1 LLAAQKNFATSV
13 LLVVTNAAEPSV
25 GDEADVELSL
35 SAQRGLMALAK
46 LIKRLATPLILCLL
60 GLAILSNRFFV
71 LRQFTVRL
79 NQNAS
84 FHLPIDSTIPS
95 QAGKRTFVI
104 AIPNE
109 GVSDLQQ
116 LPRDA
121 IGNKTDPGV
130 APRDSW
136 VLFKFQTD
144 LSSRP
149 PTYILQS
156 ALNL

>member
-1 LLAAQKNFATSV
+1 MLPKQVIVTKPMLNF
-13 LLVVTNAAEPSV
+13 
-25 GDEADVELSL
+25 
-35 SAQRGLMALAK
+35 SAQRDLLVLAK
-46 LIKRLATPLILCLL
+46 LSKKLAASLILCLL
-60 GLAILSNRFFV
+60 GVAILSNRVFV

-84 FHLPIDSTIPS
+84 FHLPIDNTTPS
-95 QAGKRTFVI
+95 QAGKRTFLI

-121 IGNKTDPGV
+121 IGIKTVPGG
-130 APRDSW
+130 AQRNFR
-136 VLFKFQTD
+136 VLFEFQTD

-156 ALNL
+156 SLNL

>member
-1 LLAAQKNFATSV
+1 MLNF
-13 LLVVTNAAEPSV
+13 
-25 GDEADVELSL
+25 
-35 SAQRGLMALAK
+35 SAQRDLLVLAK
-46 LIKRLATPLILCLL
+46 LSKKLATPLILCLL
-60 GLAILSNRFFV
+60 GVAILSNRVFV

-84 FHLPIDSTIPS
+84 FHLPIDNTTPS
-95 QAGKRTFVI
+95 QAGKRTFLI

-121 IGNKTDPGV
+121 GGIKTDPGG

-144 LSSRP
+144 LSSGS

>member
-1 LLAAQKNFATSV
+1 MLNFSV
-13 LLVVTNAAEPSV
+13 
-25 GDEADVELSL
+25 
-35 SAQRGLMALAK
+35 QRDLFVLAK
-46 LIKRLATPLILCLL
+46 LSKKLATPLILCLL
-60 GLAILSNRFFV
+60 GVAILSNRFFV

-84 FHLPIDSTIPS
+84 FYLPIDNTTQS
-95 QAGKRTFVI
+95 QAGKRTFLI

-109 GVSDLQQ
+109 GVSDLQH

-121 IGNKTDPGV
+121 SGIKTDPGG
-130 APRDSW
+130 APRDSP

-144 LSSRP
+144 LSSGP